1 MVADS
6 HHFDEEQDLDPNQ
19 SEKMDTD
26 PHQSD
31 SDPQPCWRLLSFL
44 KKDTWYLLY
53 SPSPLPL
60 YSKWERVSTAR
71 NSVVDL
77 ELFQNKNSKISLLA
91 NEKWELVFPFFFGS
105 GSKSVSWMILPETD
119 PLRHKGWKG
128 YGVPAYLSN
137 YIYYSIHI

>member
-1 MVADS
+1 
-6 HHFDEEQDLDPNQ
+6 
-19 SEKMDTD
+19 
-26 PHQSD
+26 
-31 SDPQPCWRLLSFL
+31 LLSFL

-91 NEKWELVFPFFFGS
+91 NEK
-105 GSKSVSWMILPETD
+105 
-119 PLRHKGWKG
+119 
-128 YGVPAYLSN
+128 
-137 YIYYSIHI
+137 